1 MNMKRIFLIG
11 YMGAGKTTV
20 GKVLAGLLNLSFID
34 LDYYIER
41 RYHKTVSQLFAE
53 KGEEVFRSIERNMLH
68 EVADFENVLV
78 SVGGG
83 TPCFFENMEVM
94 NEKGQTVYLKV
105 SVKELANRLELCKT
119 TRPVLKERSGEELIR
134 FITESLEKREPFYQ
148 KATIVFDAENM
159 MTEQDVQHISQ
170 SLAAIL

>member
-1 MNMKRIFLIG
+1 MKRIFLIG

-20 GKVLAGLLNLSFID
+20 GKVLSNLLNLSFLD

-53 KGEEVFRSIERNMLH
+53 KGEEAFRTIERNMLH
-68 EVADFENVLV
+68 EVADFENILI

-83 TPCFFENMEVM
+83 TPCFFDNMEVM
-94 NEKGQTVYLKV
+94 NQKGQTVYLKV
-105 SVKELANRLELCKT
+105 SVKELANRLEIAKA
-119 TRPVLKERSGEELIR
+119 TRPVLKGRSGEELLQ
-134 FITESLEKREPFYQ
+134 FIAENLEKRTPFYQ
-148 KATIVFDAENM
+148 KATIVFDAEKM
-159 MTEQDVQHISQ
+159 LTEQDVHQISQ

>member
-94 NEKGQTVYLKV
+94 NE
-105 SVKELANRLELCKT
+105 
-119 TRPVLKERSGEELIR
+119 
-134 FITESLEKREPFYQ
+134 
-148 KATIVFDAENM
+148 
-159 MTEQDVQHISQ
+159 
-170 SLAAIL
+170 